1 MKLYSLIFLLIFIP
15 GMSFSQASAGF
26 KAGAAYHRLSGIK
39 SNYDFGYEAGF
50 FSKAELGKKISLLV
64 ELDYADKKSEA
75 IVNDTTFN
83 LEMNFVSF
91 RFSLSYDF
99 NEHFFIAAGPS
110 FSYMIE
116 PKQSPGLIPK
126 SYFTH
131 FAVGLDPCVGFETSR
146 FLFLLRYEYAL
157 TVLTLESTPEAKG
170 NALEGV
176 RWTGMKVGVG
186 VKF

>member
-1 MKLYSLIFLLIFIP
+1 MMIFIP
-15 GMSFSQASAGF
+15 VLSFSQASAGV
-26 KAGAAYHRLSGIK
+26 KIGGGYYNLSGIE

-64 ELDYADKKSEA
+64 ELDYSAKKSEA
-75 IVNDTTFN
+75 IVNDSTYG
-83 LEMNFVSF
+83 LEMNFVNF

-99 NEHFFIAAGPS
+99 NDHFFIAAGPS
-110 FSYMIE
+110 FSYMIT
-116 PKQSPGLIPK
+116 PKQSPELIPK
-126 SYFTH
+126 SLFTH

-146 FLFLLRYEYAL
+146 FIFLLRYEYAL

-170 NALEGV
+170 NALEGT
-176 RWTGMKVGVG
+176 RWSGLKVGAG